1 MQNATKVLAVVL
13 IVLLALLLLGGFG
26 MMGFG
31 MMGPG
36 MMSRMMGGYGYGFD
50 PFRMVLGL
58 AFWALIMGGITL
70 LVVYFVRNA
79 KSLSPSS
86 ESPID
91 ILKARYARGEI
102 TKEEFDTI
110 KRDLVA

>member
-1 MQNATKVLAVVL
+1 MQNTTKVLAIVL

-79 KSLSPSS
+79 KSFSLSS
-86 ESPID
+86 ELPEKPAAQRLAASQS
-91 ILKARYARGEI
+91 LARTTSLAI
-102 TKEEFDTI
+102 S
-110 KRDLVA
+110 